1 MKQPIVNP
9 NVSFTGEGFKGEKL
23 LSVLSVVLTIV
34 SAGMLIH
41 LTFLQKKQTRLQLA
55 KLQVKDENKNKT

>member
-34 SAGMLIH
+34 SATMLIH
-41 LTFLQKKQTRLQLA
+41 LTFLQKRQTRLQL
-55 KLQVKDENKNKT
+55 KDLENKT